1 MFSRAR
7 IATLVVLVAAGLMLA
22 SGAYAQ
28 GPSPQ
33 TANMPVQ
40 ANVVARCSVSAATL
54 DFGTYDVFSGAN
66 LDAAAALTLTCTR
79 GAATTIT
86 LGNGLHVA
94 GTQRQLLGPAAAV
107 LPYNLYSDNGRT
119 TAWPAL
125 GVAYAAPDRAAHAV
139 TVYGRLTGGLDVPVG
154 NYTDTV
160 VVTVTF

>member
-33 TANMPVQ
+33 TANMQVQ
-40 ANVVARCSVSAATL
+40 ATVVARCSVSAGML
-54 DFGTYDVFSGAN
+54 DFGNYDTFSAPNIDAQTN
-66 LDAAAALTLTCTR
+66 LSLTCTR

-86 LGNGLHVA
+86 LGNGLHYA
-94 GTQRQLLGPAAAV
+94 TQRNLLGPSAAV
-107 LPYNLYSDNGRT
+107 LPYFLYSDTGRT

-125 GVAYAAPDRAAHAV
+125 GVAYSAPDRAAHNVA
-139 TVYGRLTGGLDVPVG
+139 VYGRVTGGLDVPVG
-154 NYTDTV
+154 VYNDTV